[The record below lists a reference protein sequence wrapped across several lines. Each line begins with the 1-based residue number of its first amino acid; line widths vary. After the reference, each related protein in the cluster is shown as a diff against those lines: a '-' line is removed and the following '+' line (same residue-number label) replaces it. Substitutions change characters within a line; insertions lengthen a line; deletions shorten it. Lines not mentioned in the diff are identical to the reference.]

1 MLEEVLDDFEGV
13 GALHVRDAFDED
25 DGDVLVS
32 GEYFVVLHAHLDR
45 DEDADLFLGDE
56 VEVLGDSEVRR
67 GRA

>member
-1 MLEEVLDDFEGV
+1 MLEEVLDDLVGV

-32 GEYFVVLHAHLDR
+32 GAYFVVLHAHLDR
-45 DEDADLFLGDE
+45 DQDADLFFGDE
-56 VEVLGDSEVRR
+56 VEVLRDSDIRR